1 MSDKQTNE
9 TTETVENAKVFE
21 PMNYVTFATDDPKNR
36 VRVFNAHNSAVSLK
50 NIGDTPIKVVDVMA
64 EPGKRARSEA
74 VCQNTYLFTEDGRVF
89 FTQSNGIAKTTNE
102 LVEMVQG
109 DFRENTTNGYVTVKL
124 AETKLSGDRSY
135 KQLQL
140 LEA

>member
-1 MSDKQTNE
+1 MSETTKE
-9 TTETVENAKVFE
+9 TTETTEARSTFE
-21 PMNYVTFATDDPKNR
+21 PMQYVTFDIAEPKNR
-36 VRVFNAHNSAVSLK
+36 VKVFNAHNTAVSLK

-64 EPGKRARSEA
+64 EAGTRARSET

-109 DFRENTTNGYVTVKL
+109 DFHKNTTNGYVLVKL
-124 AETKLSGDRSY
+124 TESKLSGERSY